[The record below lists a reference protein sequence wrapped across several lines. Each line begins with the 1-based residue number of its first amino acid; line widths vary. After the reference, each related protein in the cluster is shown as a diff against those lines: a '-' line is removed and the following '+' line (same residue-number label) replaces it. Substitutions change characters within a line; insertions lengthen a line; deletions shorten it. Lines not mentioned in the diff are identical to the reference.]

1 MKKYGIVP
9 EKGTVIKMKTR
20 HWLLRAVFVAATVV
34 FAVFFA
40 SHGASAE
47 DELDGIGDFYDA
59 IPDEVA

>member
-40 SHGASAE
+40 SHRA
-47 DELDGIGDFYDA
+47 
-59 IPDEVA
+59 